1 MNLLLGTKE
10 YMLIGL
16 SVIILLM
23 FAAKEYQINALENEL
38 VVRDLDIEKYKTTIA
53 HIEASVSVCKSTL
66 AHQSEAIELQSVDI
80 KTKEDALKKL
90 KAQSADVRYKV
101 IYKDVPKITIKSN
114 ECDDIK
120 DILDSIK
127 ASGL

>member
-23 FAAKEYQINALENEL
+23 FAAKEYQINDLENEL

-53 HIEASVSVCKSTL
+53 HIEASVSVCKSAL
-66 AHQSEAIELQSVDI
+66 AHQNEAIELQGVDI
-80 KTKEDALKKL
+80 KTKEAALQEL
-90 KAQSADVRYKV
+90 KTKPPDVRYKV
-101 IYKDVPKITIKSN
+101 IYKEIPTIETKSN

-120 DILDSIK
+120 EMLDSIK

>member
-23 FAAKEYQINALENEL
+23 FAAKEYQINDLENEL

-53 HIEASVSVCKSTL
+53 HIEASVSVCKSAL
-66 AHQSEAIELQSVDI
+66 AHQNEAIELQGVDI
-80 KTKEDALKKL
+80 KTKEDALQEL
-90 KAQSADVRYKV
+90 KTKPPDVRYKV
-101 IYKDVPKITIKSN
+101 IYKEIPTTRDKKTTKCRRRSKR
-114 ECDDIK
+114 C
-120 DILDSIK
+120 
-127 ASGL
+127 

>member
-16 SVIILLM
+16 SVIILLI
-23 FAAKEYQINALENEL
+23 FVAKEYQINALENEI
-38 VVRDLDIEKYKTTIA
+38 VVRDLEIEKYKTTIA
-53 HIEASVSVCKSTL
+53 HVEASVSACKSTL
-66 AHQSEAIELQSVDI
+66 AHQNEAIELQRVDI

-90 KAQSADVRYKV
+90 KAQPTDVRYKV

-120 DILDSIK
+120 EILDSIK

>member
-38 VVRDLDIEKYKTTIA
+38 VVRDLEIEKYKTTIA
-53 HIEASVSVCKSTL
+53 HIEASVSVWKSTL
-66 AHQSEAIELQSVDI
+66 AHQNEAIELQRVDI
-80 KTKEDALKKL
+80 KTKEDALQEL
-90 KAQSADVRYKV
+90 KTKPPDIRYKV
-101 IYKDVPKITIKSN
+101 IYKDIPKITIKSN
-114 ECDDIK
+114 ECNDIK
-120 DILDSIK
+120 EILDSIK
-127 ASGL
+127 ESGL

>member
-38 VVRDLDIEKYKTTIA
+38 AVRDLEIEKYKTTIA

-80 KTKEDALKKL
+80 KTKEDALQKL
-90 KAQSADVRYKV
+90 KAQPANVRYKV